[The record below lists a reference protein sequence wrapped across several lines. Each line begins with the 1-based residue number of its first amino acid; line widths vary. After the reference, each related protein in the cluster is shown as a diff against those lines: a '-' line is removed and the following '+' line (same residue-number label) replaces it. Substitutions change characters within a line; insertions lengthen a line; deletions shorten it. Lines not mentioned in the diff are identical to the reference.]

1 MATTLE
7 LPFLDTEMSFSGPVE
22 GRARYDLPNWSNSN
36 MNLERHSLRIHDAR
50 PIAGSLSLD
59 REGFTLIR
67 NEPGVTAES
76 DMAAEAGLDYLAAV
90 SETLADMTGASLVL
104 PQGPGLLKRANGG
117 GAAAPARFA
126 HMDYT
131 TDAAH
136 KFVEWIEGWKG
147 RPLRHYPRFAV
158 LQTWR
163 SLTPAPCDNTL
174 ALCDAASIDEQDCIV
189 FDNCLREP
197 YDTPGHAFE
206 SQFGRFRP
214 GQRWYYFS
222 DLSPD
227 EMIVFKGFDSSPGW
241 HAQPFHG
248 SIDLPGTKAAPRV
261 SVETRSF
268 AFFE

>member
-1 MATTLE
+1 MPTTPE
-7 LPFLDTEMSFSGPVE
+7 LPFLDTRMSFSGPVE
-22 GRARYDLPNWSNSN
+22 GRARVDVPNWSNSN
-36 MNLERHSLRIHDAR
+36 MALERHDLRIHDAR

-67 NEPGVTAES
+67 NETGVTAES
-76 DMAAEAGLDYLAAV
+76 DMAAEGLGYLAAV
-90 SETLADMTGASLVL
+90 AETLAGMTGASLVL
-104 PQGPGLLKRANGG
+104 PQGPGLLKRANAE
-117 GAAAPARFA
+117 GAVRPAHFV

-131 TDAAH
+131 TAAAH
-136 KFVEWIEGWKG
+136 KWVEWTESWEG

-163 SLTPAPCDNTL
+163 CFTPPPCDNTL
-174 ALCDAASIDEQDCIV
+174 ALCDASSIDERDCIV
-189 FDNCLREP
+189 FDAAMREP
-197 YDTPGHAFE
+197 YDTPGYTFE
-206 SQFGRFRP
+206 SQFAKFNP

-227 EMIVFKGFDSSPGW
+227 ELIVFKGFDSDPGW
-241 HAQPFHG
+241 HAQPLHN
-248 SIDLPGTKAAPRV
+248 SIDLPGTEAAPRV